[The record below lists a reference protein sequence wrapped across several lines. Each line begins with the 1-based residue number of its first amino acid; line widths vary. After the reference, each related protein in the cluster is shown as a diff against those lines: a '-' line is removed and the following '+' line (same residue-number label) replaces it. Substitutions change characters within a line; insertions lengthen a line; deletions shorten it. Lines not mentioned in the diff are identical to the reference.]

1 MLCCFQRKR
10 KLRELEEKLAASEQ
24 KKALLEEQ
32 VKGAKVG
39 REDSVS
45 DGVEIMRCC
54 PVIDQHNVHR
64 MSECSC

>member
-1 MLCCFQRKR
+1 M
-10 KLRELEEKLAASEQ
+10 EEKLAASEQ

-64 MSECSC
+64 MSGCSC

>member
-39 REDSVS
+39 
-45 DGVEIMRCC
+45 MRT
-54 PVIDQHNVHR
+54 Q
-64 MSECSC
+64 